1 MFDILQFRGPW
12 DVIQLVAWLISI
24 ALLLWM
30 VIDAIRTSKTPS
42 EEVLASS
49 LEGVDELLAHHD
61 RVRP

>member
-12 DVIQLVAWLISI
+12 DVIQLAAWLISI

-30 VIDAIRTSKTPS
+30 VIDAIRTSSTHS
-42 EEVLASS
+42 EDVLSS
-49 LEGVDELLAHHD
+49 SQEGVDELLAHHD

>member
-12 DVIQLVAWLISI
+12 DVIQLAAWVISI

-30 VIDAIRTSKTPS
+30 VIDAIRTSKTHS
-42 EEVLASS
+42 EDVLSS
-49 LEGVDELLAHHD
+49 SQEGVDELLAHHD

>member
-12 DVIQLVAWLISI
+12 DVIQLVAWLIAI

-30 VIDAIRTSKTPS
+30 VIDAIRTSRTHS
-42 EEVLASS
+42 EDVLASS
-49 LEGVDELLAHHD
+49 QEGVDELLQHHD